1 MSIVDKVIEF
11 IRNEI
16 NIEITEKNKEL
27 IMDKFYPD
35 INDKIYWYA
44 YCDYSGFYEGIIDK
58 EEYENIK
65 TLPQKTNIV
74 FEQISKYK
82 DNECYLNEIKFSDD
96 IDKIKKLIDK
106 GFKKSENYFDLID
119 YLYE

>member
-1 MSIVDKVIEF
+1 
-11 IRNEI
+11 
-16 NIEITEKNKEL
+16 
-27 IMDKFYPD
+27 MDKFYPD

-82 DNECYLNEIKFSDD
+82 DNECYLNEIKSLERVGEQSNDND
-96 IDKIKKLIDK
+96 RSVVKK
-106 GFKKSENYFDLID
+106 FNF
-119 YLYE
+119 